1 MSEYKK
7 VMQIDQPDDFSPL
20 YLVIGAEQYFINQLK
35 NRWIN
40 QALTPDD
47 LEMNFIQ
54 LDLTEQTIDDL
65 LFEATSYP
73 FFGDK
78 KLIFAEN
85 AAFLTSQKKHALTD
99 AEQTALFEYLKNPSD
114 FAIVVFFAPY
124 EKIDKRKKVSK
135 QLNQRATVIDVSAP
149 APNDAEKYFKK
160 LMNESNYQLTPD
172 AFALFWQLVGGNLSK
187 AMNEFQKL
195 KMYQGTETEIAQDT
209 VSALV
214 PKNLEHNIFELNNL
228 VVSGHIQ
235 EAVAFY
241 QDLLLKKEEPIKINA
256 LLMSEFRLLL
266 QVKLLQNQNFSN
278 QQISSQLKV
287 HWYRVKLASQ
297 KVHRF
302 TAPQLAQALELLIDT
317 DFQMKT
323 GQIDHELS
331 VELFLLKLKHILFNQ

>member
-1 MSEYKK
+1 MSEYQQ
-7 VMQIDQPDDFSPL
+7 VMQTTQAADFSPL
-20 YLVIGAEQYFINQLK
+20 YLVVGTEQYFINQLK
-35 NRWIN
+35 NQWIN
-40 QALTPDD
+40 QVLSAED

-85 AAFLTSQKKHALTD
+85 ADFLTSQKKYALTD
-99 AEQTALFEYLKNPSD
+99 TEQKELFEYIKSPSD
-114 FAIVVFFAPY
+114 FAIIVFFAPY
-124 EKIDKRKKVSK
+124 DKIDKRKKVSK
-135 QLNQRATVIDVSAP
+135 QFTQQATVIDVSAP
-149 APNDAEKYFKK
+149 NPNDAERLFKK
-160 LMNESNYQLTPD
+160 LMNESNYHLTPD
-172 AFALFWQLVGGNLSK
+172 AFTLFWQLVGGNLSK

-195 KMYQGTETEIAQDT
+195 KMYQGTEVEITKET

-228 VVSGHIQ
+228 VVSGQIQ
-235 EAVAFY
+235 QAVAFY
-241 QDLLLKKEEPIKINA
+241 QDLLLRKEEPIKINA

-266 QVKLLQNQNFSN
+266 QVKLLQDQNFSN

-287 HWYRVKLASQ
+287 HWYRVKLAAQ
-297 KVHRF
+297 KVRRF
-302 TAPQLAQALELLIDT
+302 TTQQLAQALELLIDT

-331 VELFLLKLKHILFNQ
+331 VELFLLKLKDILFIQ